1 MTFGWKPSLKL
12 DTVTGQQILR
22 LFRRIADEEGTTVLI
37 ASHDLAVDAFA
48 DEVYH
53 LKDGRITSKKNLS

>member
-1 MTFGWKPSLKL
+1 LKL
-12 DTVTGQQILR
+12 DTVTGQQILH
-22 LFRRIADEEGTTVLI
+22 LFQRIAEQEGRTAGRPTAVLI

-53 LKDGRITSKKNLS
+53 LQDGRITDV